1 MIVYKKLTSLASN
14 IYYDDEL
21 IGHIERIGDMYS
33 LEIHYMTLNL
43 PSHRKRLIKGIIER
57 LDQQHRNKQYKKMV
71 MAYNLRNSKMFGN
84 KYVEFYILD

>member
-1 MIVYKKLTSLASN
+1 MIAYKKLTTVLSD

-21 IGHIERIGDMYS
+21 IGHVERIGTMYA

-43 PSHRKRLIKGIIER
+43 PLQHKRLIKGIIER
-57 LDQQHRNKQYKKMV
+57 LDQRHRDRQYKKMV
-71 MAYNLRNSKMFGN
+71 MAYNLRNSKIYGN